1 MPYIEKHKSCQ
12 PAWPKS
18 ILLRVVTIFFQECIS
33 EFWMI
38 EEYFK
43 SFLIS
48 IPSLRRSTWDTTNSV
63 IMENFVLNG
72 GI

>member
-43 SFLIS
+43 FILDFN
-48 IPSLRRSTWDTTNSV
+48 SLSTKIHVRYNK
-63 IMENFVLNG
+63 LCP
-72 GI
+72 